1 MDSVSPSEESIVR
14 MSEDVL
20 RTFNNLN
27 GFAKSAGTTIS
38 GIYAYIAIGSL
49 NIQNLGNH
57 HYIYT
62 PVLPSMAAKY
72 LNYNNKKMLRLIHA
86 LTERG
91 LLVREFGGAYK
102 VADFSAWMEAAK
114 LIGVNVP
121 NGIVSSS
128 NQSTEVSFQSA
139 NRVEITSFVSR
150 HQMRDRL

>member
-1 MDSVSPSEESIVR
+1 
-14 MSEDVL
+14 
-20 RTFNNLN
+20 
-27 GFAKSAGTTIS
+27 
-38 GIYAYIAIGSL
+38 
-49 NIQNLGNH
+49 
-57 HYIYT
+57 
-62 PVLPSMAAKY
+62 MAAKY